1 MMSAGRRVVVTGI
14 GMVTPLGVG
23 AANTF
28 NALLAGKSGVGKID
42 RQGLFSVELFTVLVS
57 NFSRIPKNF
66 SKVKLWKP
74 FLHKWIDFEH
84 TKTSHGT
91 L

>member
-1 MMSAGRRVVVTGI
+1 MMSSGRRVVVTGI

-42 RQGLFSVELFTVLVS
+42 RQDEISVLHDFLQSLSVTISLVS
-57 NFSRIPKNF
+57 WYSCENCKGVFAC
-66 SKVKLWKP
+66 SKSIL
-74 FLHKWIDFEH
+74 L
-84 TKTSHGT
+84 

>member
-1 MMSAGRRVVVTGI
+1 MVTGI

-42 RQGLFSVELFTVLVS
+42 RQGKISVLQDQDHCVLLGGRGDLRGEYPLS
-57 NFSRIPKNF
+57 
-66 SKVKLWKP
+66 
-74 FLHKWIDFEH
+74 
-84 TKTSHGT
+84 SHVT
-91 L
+91 TCKSVISLPS